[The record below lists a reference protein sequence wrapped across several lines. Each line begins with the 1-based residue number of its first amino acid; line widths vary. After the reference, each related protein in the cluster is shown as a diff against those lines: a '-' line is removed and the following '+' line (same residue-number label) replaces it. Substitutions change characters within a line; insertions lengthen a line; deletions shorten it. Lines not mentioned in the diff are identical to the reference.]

1 MAADLATC
9 FNPER
14 NNEKPIQLES
24 AKKEKGILNFLRKK
38 KKQFFILLN
47 KYKNFVLINFDIILH
62 IMKYKEEVFAILKSK
77 TNKSF
82 DLESNIR
89 DLGLDSLDLVEMM
102 VEFQEKYNIEI
113 PTEKMNQI
121 KTIKDIL
128 DAINQNLTSLK
139 L

>member
-1 MAADLATC
+1 M
-9 FNPER
+9 
-14 NNEKPIQLES
+14 
-24 AKKEKGILNFLRKK
+24 
-38 KKQFFILLN
+38 LN

-62 IMKYKEEVFAILKSK
+62 IMKYKEEVFEIIKSK

-128 DAINQNLTSLK
+128 DAIN
-139 L
+139 

>member
-1 MAADLATC
+1 
-9 FNPER
+9 
-14 NNEKPIQLES
+14 
-24 AKKEKGILNFLRKK
+24 
-38 KKQFFILLN
+38 
-47 KYKNFVLINFDIILH
+47 
-62 IMKYKEEVFAILKSK
+62 MKYKEEVFAAIKSK
-77 TNKSF
+77 TSKAF

-128 DAINQNLTSLK
+128 DAIN
-139 L
+139 

>member
-1 MAADLATC
+1 M
-9 FNPER
+9 
-14 NNEKPIQLES
+14 
-24 AKKEKGILNFLRKK
+24 
-38 KKQFFILLN
+38 LN

-62 IMKYKEEVFAILKSK
+62 IMKYKEEVFAIIKSK

-128 DAINQNLTSLK
+128 DAIN
-139 L
+139 

>member
-1 MAADLATC
+1 
-9 FNPER
+9 
-14 NNEKPIQLES
+14 
-24 AKKEKGILNFLRKK
+24 
-38 KKQFFILLN
+38 
-47 KYKNFVLINFDIILH
+47 
-62 IMKYKEEVFAILKSK
+62 MKYKEEVFAIIKSK

-128 DAINQNLTSLK
+128 DAIN
-139 L
+139 

>member
-1 MAADLATC
+1 ML
-9 FNPER
+9 
-14 NNEKPIQLES
+14 S
-24 AKKEKGILNFLRKK
+24 
-38 KKQFFILLN
+38 

-62 IMKYKEEVFAILKSK
+62 IMKYKEEVFTIIKSK

-102 VEFQEKYNIEI
+102 IEFQEKYNIEI

-128 DAINQNLTSLK
+128 DAIN
-139 L
+139 

>member
-1 MAADLATC
+1 
-9 FNPER
+9 
-14 NNEKPIQLES
+14 
-24 AKKEKGILNFLRKK
+24 
-38 KKQFFILLN
+38 
-47 KYKNFVLINFDIILH
+47 
-62 IMKYKEEVFAILKSK
+62 MKYKEEVFTIIKSK

-102 VEFQEKYNIEI
+102 IEFQEKYNIEI

-128 DAINQNLTSLK
+128 DAIN
-139 L
+139 

>member
-1 MAADLATC
+1 ML
-9 FNPER
+9 
-14 NNEKPIQLES
+14 S
-24 AKKEKGILNFLRKK
+24 
-38 KKQFFILLN
+38 

-62 IMKYKEEVFAILKSK
+62 IMKYKEEVFAIIKSK

-128 DAINQNLTSLK
+128 DAIN
-139 L
+139 

>member
-1 MAADLATC
+1 M
-9 FNPER
+9 
-14 NNEKPIQLES
+14 
-24 AKKEKGILNFLRKK
+24 
-38 KKQFFILLN
+38 LN

-62 IMKYKEEVFAILKSK
+62 IMKYKEEVFAIIKSK

-102 VEFQEKYNIEI
+102 VEFQEKYNIKI

-128 DAINQNLTSLK
+128 DAIN
-139 L
+139 